1 MRGEY
6 MGSVIGFFFGFF
18 VGGVF
23 GMVILAL
30 LVASRDDV
38 DKHK

>member
-1 MRGEY
+1 